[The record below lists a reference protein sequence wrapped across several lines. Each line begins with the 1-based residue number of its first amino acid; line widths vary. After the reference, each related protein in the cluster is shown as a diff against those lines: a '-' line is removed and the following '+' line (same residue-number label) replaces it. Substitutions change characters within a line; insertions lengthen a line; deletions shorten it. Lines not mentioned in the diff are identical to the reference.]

1 MVKVEDLSQ
10 RFGALPVLD
19 RLSFSVSEGEF
30 VSIVGPS
37 GCGKTVLLRIM
48 AGLESPTSGR
58 IRLGS
63 PQVAYA
69 FQKSPLFPWLSLAE
83 NVRICT
89 PAGRERLIESYFELA
104 GLAAF
109 RNELP
114 ARISVG
120 MRQKVNVIRAF
131 CSGHPIILMDEPF
144 VSLDFPGR
152 RELQQLTLE
161 LWRREGKTILFVT
174 HDIDEALLLSQR
186 LLVFS
191 ARPGRIVK
199 ELPVWLAYPRDPQS
213 ARGKPEYQAAFQE
226 VAGLLLDRQGR
237 RG

>member
-19 RLSFSVSEGEF
+19 RLSFSLSEGEL

-37 GCGKTVLLRIM
+37 GCGKTVLLRIL
-48 AGLESPTSGR
+48 AGLDRPSSGR
-58 IRLGS
+58 IFLGA

-69 FQKSPLFPWLSLAE
+69 FQKSPLFPWLSLSE

-89 PAGRERLIESYFELA
+89 PPGREKLIASYFELA
-104 GLAAF
+104 GLSGF
-109 RNELP
+109 RHELP
-114 ARISVG
+114 SRISVG

-161 LWRREGKTILFVT
+161 LWKREGKTILFVT
-174 HDIDEALLLSQR
+174 HDIDEALLMSQR

-191 ARPGRIVK
+191 GRPGRIVK
-199 ELPVWLAYPRDPQS
+199 ELPVWLAYPRDPQT
-213 ARGKPEYQAAFQE
+213 ARGKPEYLAAFRE
-226 VAGLLLDRQGR
+226 VAEILLDRQGR